1 MKRMPVLFVG
11 HGSPMNAIEDN
22 TFSRAWSALGKTL
35 EKPKA
40 ILSVS
45 AHWFTRG
52 TKVNDSPTP
61 TMIYDMYGF
70 PEELYRLKY
79 PAPGS
84 PELAYRVR
92 SLIGELVTV
101 DNTWGLDHG
110 TWSVLHRVFPKA
122 DIPIVQLSINA
133 MLTPAEHYA
142 IGQKLR
148 LLRDEGVLI
157 FGSGNVVHNLS
168 RVDWRMNDGQP
179 WAQEFD
185 QSIHQAILSSDH
197 DSVIHYERI
206 GESAQLSVPS
216 MDHFAPLLYILGA
229 SDEDDTISV
238 FNADCTLGSMSMT
251 SYLFTSNDDEATTPK
266 QTN

>member
-1 MKRMPVLFVG
+1 MTKRMPALFIG

-22 TFSRAWSALGKTL
+22 SFSRAWSALGATL
-35 EKPKA
+35 TEPKA

-52 TKVNDSPTP
+52 TKVNDSPKP
-61 TMIYDMYGF
+61 GMIYDMYGF
-70 PEELYRLKY
+70 PEELYQLNY

-92 SLIGELVTV
+92 SLVGDSVSI
-101 DNTWGLDHG
+101 DNNWGLDHG
-110 TWSVLHRVFPKA
+110 TWSVLHRVFPQA
-122 DIPIVQLSINA
+122 NIPVVQLSVNA

-142 IGQKLR
+142 IGQTLR
-148 LLRDEGVLI
+148 PLRDEGVLI

-185 QSIHQAILSSDH
+185 QWIHQAIETGDH
-197 DSVIHYERI
+197 DPVIHYDRA
-206 GESAQLSVPS
+206 GEAAQLSVPS
-216 MDHFAPLLYILGA
+216 MDHFAPLLYVLGA
-229 SDEDDTISV
+229 SDADDAITTV
-238 FNADCTLGSMSMT
+238 NAECTLGSMSMT
-251 SYLFTSNDDEATTPK
+251 SYLFTSK
-266 QTN
+266 

>member
-1 MKRMPVLFVG
+1 MTKRMPALFIG

-22 TFSRAWSALGKTL
+22 SFSRAWSALGAKLT
-35 EKPKA
+35 EPKA

-52 TKVNDSPTP
+52 TKVNDSPKP
-61 TMIYDMYGF
+61 GMIYDMYGF
-70 PEELYRLKY
+70 PEELYQLNY

-92 SLIGELVTV
+92 SLVGDSVSI
-101 DNTWGLDHG
+101 DNNWGLDHG
-110 TWSVLHRVFPKA
+110 TWSVLHRVFPQA
-122 DIPIVQLSINA
+122 NIPVVQLSVNA

-142 IGQKLR
+142 IGQTLR
-148 LLRDEGVLI
+148 PLRDEGVLI

-185 QSIHQAILSSDH
+185 QWIHQAIETGDH
-197 DSVIHYERI
+197 DPVIHYDRA
-206 GESAQLSVPS
+206 GEAAQLSVPS
-216 MDHFAPLLYILGA
+216 MDHFAPLLYVLGA
-229 SDEDDTISV
+229 SDADDAITTV
-238 FNADCTLGSMSMT
+238 NAECTLGSMSMT
-251 SYLFTSNDDEATTPK
+251 SYLFTSK
-266 QTN
+266 

>member
-1 MKRMPVLFVG
+1 MTKRMPALFIG

-22 TFSRAWSALGKTL
+22 SFSRAWSALGAKLT
-35 EKPKA
+35 EPKA

-52 TKVNDSPTP
+52 TKVNDSPKP
-61 TMIYDMYGF
+61 GMIYDMYGF
-70 PEELYRLKY
+70 PEELYQLNY

-92 SLIGELVTV
+92 SLVGDSVSI
-101 DNTWGLDHG
+101 DNNWGLDHG
-110 TWSVLHRVFPKA
+110 TWSVLHRVFPQA
-122 DIPIVQLSINA
+122 SIPVVQLSVNA

-142 IGQKLR
+142 IGQTLR
-148 LLRDEGVLI
+148 PLRDEGVLI

-185 QSIHQAILSSDH
+185 QWIHQAIETGDH
-197 DSVIHYERI
+197 DPVIHYDRA
-206 GESAQLSVPS
+206 GEAAQLSVPS
-216 MDHFAPLLYILGA
+216 MDHFAPLLYVLGA
-229 SDEDDTISV
+229 SDADDAITTI
-238 FNADCTLGSMSMT
+238 NAECTLGSMSMT
-251 SYLFTSNDDEATTPK
+251 SYLFTSK
-266 QTN
+266 

>member
-1 MKRMPVLFVG
+1 MIKRMPVLFVG

-22 TFSRAWSALGKTL
+22 PFSRGWSALGETL
-35 EKPKA
+35 ERPKA

-61 TMIYDMYGF
+61 SMIYDMYGF
-70 PEELYRLKY
+70 PEELYQLKY
-79 PAPGS
+79 PAAGS
-84 PELAYRVR
+84 PELAYRAR
-92 SLIGELVTV
+92 TLIGEFVSI
-101 DNTWGLDHG
+101 DNNWGLDHR
-110 TWSVLHRVFPKA
+110 TWSVLRRVFPKA
-122 DIPIVQLSINA
+122 DIPIVQLSVNA

-142 IGQKLR
+142 IGQQLR
-148 LLRDEGVLI
+148 ALREEGVLI

-185 QSIHQAILSSDH
+185 QYIHQAILSGDY
-197 DSVIHYERI
+197 DSVLHYNRV
-206 GESAQLSVPS
+206 GEAAQLSVPS
-216 MDHFAPLLYILGA
+216 IDHFAPLLYVLGA
-229 SDEDDTISV
+229 SDADDSISV

-251 SYLFTSNDDEATTPK
+251 SYLFSDQADV
-266 QTN
+266 

>member
-1 MKRMPVLFVG
+1 MAKRMPALFIG

-22 TFSRAWSALGKTL
+22 SFSRAWSALGAKLT
-35 EKPKA
+35 EPKA

-52 TKVNDSPTP
+52 TKVNDSPKP
-61 TMIYDMYGF
+61 GMIYDMYGF
-70 PEELYRLKY
+70 PEELYQLNY

-92 SLIGELVTV
+92 SLVGDSVSI
-101 DNTWGLDHG
+101 DNNWGLDHG
-110 TWSVLHRVFPKA
+110 TWSVLHRVFPQA
-122 DIPIVQLSINA
+122 NIPVVQLSVNA

-142 IGQKLR
+142 IGQTLR
-148 LLRDEGVLI
+148 PLRDEGVLI

-185 QSIHQAILSSDH
+185 QWIHQAIETGDH
-197 DSVIHYERI
+197 DPVIHYDRA
-206 GESAQLSVPS
+206 GEAAQLSVPS
-216 MDHFAPLLYILGA
+216 MDHFAPLLYVLGA
-229 SDEDDTISV
+229 SDADDAITTV
-238 FNADCTLGSMSMT
+238 NAECTLGSMSMT
-251 SYLFTSNDDEATTPK
+251 SYLFTSK
-266 QTN
+266 

>member
-1 MKRMPVLFVG
+1 MIKRMPVLFVG

-22 TFSRAWSALGKTL
+22 PFSRGLSALGETL
-35 EKPKA
+35 ERPKA

-61 TMIYDMYGF
+61 SMIYDMYGF
-70 PEELYRLKY
+70 PEELYQLKY
-79 PAPGS
+79 PAAGS
-84 PELAYRVR
+84 PELAYRAR
-92 SLIGELVTV
+92 TLIGEFVSI
-101 DNTWGLDHG
+101 DNNWGLDHG
-110 TWSVLHRVFPKA
+110 TWSVLRRVFPKA
-122 DIPIVQLSINA
+122 DIPIVQLSVNA

-142 IGQKLR
+142 IGQQLR
-148 LLRDEGVLI
+148 ALREEGVLI

-185 QSIHQAILSSDH
+185 QYIHQAILSGDY
-197 DSVIHYERI
+197 DSVLHYNRV
-206 GESAQLSVPS
+206 GEAAQLSVPS
-216 MDHFAPLLYILGA
+216 IDHFAPLLYLLGA
-229 SDEDDTISV
+229 SDADDKISV

-251 SYLFTSNDDEATTPK
+251 SYLFSDQADV
-266 QTN
+266 